1 MIREDVLQRAAGL
14 ANDALVAA
22 LEQGYDPLAQH
33 EFSAGFEQKMR
44 RLMRCAAVRAFL
56 LRAAQCAA
64 CLLLALFVGGSVLL
78 SVNGE
83 ARAAFAGWVK
93 ELRDSFFV
101 YDYEGSAMPGAEPV
115 EYELGWLP
123 EGYTEYSAI
132 TVQEGSVTKI
142 YYNSEIG
149 SILTFKYS
157 YNPDRINWFTETDQ
171 SIVELYIVN
180 DSLAN
185 ILLPQEKGNPITI
198 LWTRIDTNI
207 TFSISAILEEEE
219 LLRLAES
226 VYQRK
231 N

>member
-44 RLMRCAAVRAFL
+44 RLMRRAAVRAFL

-64 CLLLALFVGGSVLL
+64 CLLLALFVSGSVLL

-83 ARAAFAGWVK
+83 ARAAFAGWIK

-101 YDYEGSAMPGAEPV
+101 YDYEGSAMPGAKPV

-123 EGYTEYSAI
+123 EGYTEILKSTSQDGVTT
-132 TVQEGSVTKI
+132 TVYI
-142 YYNSEIG
+142 RNDG
-149 SILTFKYS
+149 SILNFS
-157 YNPDRINWFTETDQ
+157 YIHNPGEIDWFVETPDTILTH
-171 SIVELYIVN
+171 SKVHESSA
-180 DSLAN
+180 D
-185 ILLPQEKGNPITI
+185 ILLSKDGYSSNSI
-198 LWTRIDTNI
+198 LWI
-207 TFSISAILEEEE
+207 TPDNTAFSISAFISKEE
-219 LLRLAES
+219 LIYLAENVS
-226 VYQRK
+226 KIQ
-231 N
+231 

>member
-101 YDYEGSAMPGAEPV
+101 YDYEGSAMSGAEPV

-123 EGYTEYSAI
+123 EGYTEYSVGTQQHGI
-132 TVQEGSVTKI
+132 ITKI
-142 YYNSEIG
+142 YFDTKNNL
-149 SILTFKYS
+149 LTFKYTFD
-157 YNPDRINWFTETDQ
+157 PKGINWFTE
-171 SIVELYIVN
+171 SIQAVIKSTTVN
-180 DSLAN
+180 GSPAS
-185 ILLPQEKGNPITI
+185 ILLTQEKDIPNVI
-198 LWTRIDTNI
+198 LWTGNNSNV

-226 VYQRK
+226 VYQTK

>member
-123 EGYTEYSAI
+123 EGYTEYYVDSPEQGTI
-132 TVQEGSVTKI
+132 TKI
-142 YYNSEIG
+142 YANDQNQ
-149 SILTFKYS
+149 ILTFS
-157 YNPDRINWFTETDQ
+157 YTNNPNKTNWFVEAGQ
-171 SIVELYIVN
+171 SIPIQWVVNGNFVDILISKNNNEANVVLWETTDETAFYLSAYLDEKDLLTIVE
-180 DSLAN
+180 N
-185 ILLPQEKGNPITI
+185 IHAVK
-198 LWTRIDTNI
+198 
-207 TFSISAILEEEE
+207 
-219 LLRLAES
+219 
-226 VYQRK
+226 
-231 N
+231 

>member
-123 EGYTEYSAI
+123 EGYTEYSVDVQQEGIVSKTYINSENKFLIFSYIYNPNGISWVTEADTVIQKQI
-132 TVQEGSVTKI
+132 TVNGS
-142 YYNSEIG
+142 
-149 SILTFKYS
+149 
-157 YNPDRINWFTETDQ
+157 P
-171 SIVELYIVN
+171 
-180 DSLAN
+180 AN
-185 ILLPQEKGNPITI
+185 ILLSQEEKNSNSI
-198 LWTRIDTNI
+198 LWSPTNSNVV
-207 TFSISAILEEEE
+207 FSISAFMDEEE
-219 LLRLAES
+219 LLALAES
-226 VYQRK
+226 VTK
-231 N
+231 TK